1 MLQAAEAAF
10 MDGLQVNPGL
20 SVCLNGLGQVRRQRM
35 VDDYTHTI
43 QYFPRPFIT
52 VRWNAR
58 SAEDMRAHSHVQDE
72 QVAENKQEQHAE
84 RRLSSG
90 SGGSDCGRNPR
101 TPRHVHDTPPHQD
114 IMRTS
119 PPHLETSTC
128 NPLTP
133 LLGRRDEGEDVGSLL
148 EACLSQDIHSASI
161 THNLHHPHLSAS
173 HSPATQDARVC
184 GETLDLEVSLA
195 ECEVSLPECGRRY
208 HSMWEQV
215 SLPALL
221 PPHCAAATGDT
232 RSQGLEMIEDGAKG
246 FNIAHLPHATTQ
258 DAAAW
263 CSSPRSGHGAVGSM
277 VQSQGLLTLILSHPM
292 PQHLPPPTPTLVRSR
307 EVGQCLGRTLHLP
320 PPYHIIAG

>member
-72 QVAENKQEQHAE
+72 QVAENKQEQNTE

-101 TPRHVHDTPPHQD
+101 TPRHVHETPPHQD

-119 PPHLETSTC
+119 PPHLETPTC

-148 EACLSQDIHSASI
+148 EACLSQDIHSACI

-173 HSPATQDARVC
+173 HLSASHPPATQHARVC
-184 GETLDLEVSLA
+184 GETLDFEA
-195 ECEVSLPECGRRY
+195 
-208 HSMWEQV
+208 

-221 PPHCAAATGDT
+221 HPHCAAATGDT
-232 RSQGLEMIEDGAKG
+232 RSQGLEMMEDGAKG
-246 FNIAHLPHATTQ
+246 FNIAHLPQRFNISHLPHPTTQ
-258 DAAAW
+258 HTAAW

-292 PQHLPPPTPTLVRSR
+292 PQHFPPPTPTLVRSR
-307 EVGQCLGRTLHLP
+307 EVGQSLGRTLRLP
-320 PPYHIIAG
+320 LPYHMIAG